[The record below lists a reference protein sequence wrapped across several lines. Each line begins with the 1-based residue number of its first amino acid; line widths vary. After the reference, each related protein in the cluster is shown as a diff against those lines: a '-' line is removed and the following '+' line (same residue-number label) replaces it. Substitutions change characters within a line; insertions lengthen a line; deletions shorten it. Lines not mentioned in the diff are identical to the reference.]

1 MANAFELADT
11 LPAFAAV
18 SEESP
23 PSSGRYSW
31 VDPARLQ
38 TTPAPDSRWEQEM
51 AVEFSA
57 AGRRVDGRPEGLV
70 ATALRPMRVPK
81 F

>member
-1 MANAFELADT
+1 MATAFELADT

-18 SEESP
+18 SDSLPP

-31 VDPARLQ
+31 VDPARLE
-38 TTPAPDSRWEQEM
+38 TVR
-51 AVEFSA
+51 A
-57 AGRRVDGRPEGLV
+57 AESEAEAELTARFPCIGRGTMPVV
-70 ATALRPMRVPK
+70 RVPK